1 MLETVISANILEAP
15 DSKVFAEPKKNSPVE
30 AASYPFHAYHLGEAL
45 KLKEVAKLFDLK
57 PLIFNPT
64 CLAYEISPK
73 SFCFFYNFGSLVFFN
88 VGSEAQK
95 TTLDRIKTL
104 LSRKEDP
111 VIGDEFLLEVIPKT
125 KNSVTFDKVVVDK
138 LGAEKIELMALILAQ
153 STALDFF
160 EKKVEE
166 ILSRL
171 GLVLNQIGKTSRVGA
186 KKIVGL
192 IEQVLATKQ
201 DLIATLCLLEKP
213 EGTWENKILDELH
226 QEAVLM
232 FEIKER
238 FRTLDYKLK
247 TIQENL
253 ELLSNFASNR
263 QHLFLEWIIVALIVV
278 EVVLFSYD
286 LFLK

>member
-15 DSKVFAEPKKNSPVE
+15 DSKVFAEPKKNPPVE

-64 CLAYEISPK
+64 CLAYEISPR
-73 SFCFFYNFGSLVFFN
+73 SFCFFYNFGSLIFFN
-88 VGSEAQK
+88 VVAEAQK

-125 KNSVTFDKVVVDK
+125 KNNVTFDKVVVDK

-186 KKIVGL
+186 KKIVML

-263 QHLFLEWIIVALIVV
+263 QHLFLEWIIVGLIVI